1 MSKATSVSVH
11 SSVSQKSAQHY
22 DLPPIPQYDMPPI
35 VVGEAV
41 VGKAPSVASSR
52 SGSHHSVASHH
63 SHHSQHSHHSALTHD
78 SESTISEGTLVNEP
92 IVVGAHVA
100 SEAPTPLAVGQ
111 SFEHDAVIEQF
122 KNLHGRDQSV
132 VSSIVPAS
140 VHIQSDSEDSI
151 APSKLTHSIAVG
163 GVVDSHNGV
172 NVLHRSHEVEFVDF
186 AAPAYY
192 QPPSVVGAFDA
203 HSEDSFGF
211 EKVEYV
217 DTHEDHHHKLE
228 EQVPQVVHEHVIE
241 QHYEPYQ
248 IVHENH
254 NVLSVD
260 FGEDQ
265 HSITHHDH
273 DHHHHHHESHVTHTF
288 TSNVKQSRSNT
299 ASTYQSRQMLAHN
312 VGPKITEELRP
323 AAVLEEEEVE
333 VRPPVMAYVAPIPV
347 KPPRTHEESHIYN
360 AYETEIHQQKD
371 IVKSTTVVL
380 EDVRSGS
387 EGIHIR
393 ADNSSSVD
401 IIGVS
406 SLRRK
411 FEHGAPPPLSPV
423 FEMKKHEHHKHLDQH
438 HHHKHQD
445 VVVEQTQF
453 QVGDNFISSSSSKA
467 IENHYDVP
475 FDSYEIVDKS
485 ENTKKSSSSYH
496 ASSSYHKQ
504 APPLPL
510 VDYHV
515 YDTPTVE
522 HFSHSPAFYTDD
534 QRHHYVP
541 QIKVITEY
549 RHINPR
555 HHYVERQI
563 RKADGSAIAQSPQV
577 QTIDYF
583 KEINRAHHFVP
594 STPPS
599 LFNNKRESFH
609 HHSFIPNSL
618 EAERKSRSV
627 ERAHHYLPDSPANV
641 KDQRKIIREHHY
653 VPLEKRS
660 QSLDLKVV
668 HPEHHYV
675 PLVRKTTE
683 DHQQKVNH
691 EHHFIPAEKKT
702 EAVKDVVHE
711 HHYIPLTAHKTDEH
725 NVNITREHHYIPLKT
740 EQVQSKTEIERHN
753 QYVPMTTHKET
764 KSFDTGRSHSY
775 IPLGG
780 NVEQSKTEI
789 FRQHNFVPVV
799 DKKEKNVEEI
809 NQKHN
814 YVPAHSNVAVSDKE
828 PISRHHNFVPL
839 ATKTVEE
846 TRHSNDLSHHHYM
859 PLPAKRE
866 EGKTAAGDKVGY
878 EHHYYP
884 LASNTERVSVHKG
897 QEHHYVPLIAKPTES
912 HASKIVIQHQYI
924 PLAMRHQSVPRL
936 PSEHNYIP
944 IAIHDDSHQKV
955 DLTNHQYLPPIVNAE
970 QKEAVKLY
978 EHQYVPLPPKKDSFA
993 NYSSKAPQ
1001 LPREHHYYPAPV
1013 RSVEHHQKHVHEQ
1026 HNYIPAVHHHET
1038 NHQLDRQH
1046 GYIPVAA
1053 KHEAKKNVLYEHQ
1066 YIPPI
1071 TRTEQTNGYDRR
1083 HNYVPVGKTAKA
1095 TTTDIHVHQD
1105 HQYVPQASPRKTIS
1119 EKVSEHVQLGGSRKS
1134 TIQSGHHHHHHHD
1147 HENRNDVPSRPSS
1160 VANYVKHQP
1169 HSRTSTVSTVR
1180 GAPVQRVNPTVQQHV
1195 IYNPYGD
1202 HQSVRVVK
1210 NVREFVNVFGATHV
1224 VPPPTPLAGVPRL
1237 SQRSPISHETFQPHD
1252 ECNSVKSSR
1261 KNTLVSVGKG
1271 IQINDAPRKSTCS
1284 SVASSRSSSVSTVSA
1299 PILVG
1304 GNIAVPTPRSRNA
1317 TLTQENVHEHD
1328 QYDDLIHV
1336 ADMRKLF
1343 ENYGPAHLPEY
1354 ASNPSAYIH

>member
-1 MSKATSVSVH
+1 MDQVFSAVTLPAVGQTTTIMEHHQESHTVFHQESHHVESHHEHMEFSSSGVIVGNVVGHDAVIQRRPTVDTEDQRSEVSAMSKATSVSVH

-387 EGIHIR
+387 EG
-393 ADNSSSVD
+393 
-401 IIGVS
+401 VS

-453 QVGDNFISSSSSKA
+453 Q
-467 IENHYDVP
+467 
-475 FDSYEIVDKS
+475 
-485 ENTKKSSSSYH
+485 
-496 ASSSYHKQ
+496 
-504 APPLPL
+504 
-510 VDYHV
+510 
-515 YDTPTVE
+515 
-522 HFSHSPAFYTDD
+522 
-534 QRHHYVP
+534 
-541 QIKVITEY
+541 
-549 RHINPR
+549 
-555 HHYVERQI
+555 
-563 RKADGSAIAQSPQV
+563 
-577 QTIDYF
+577 
-583 KEINRAHHFVP
+583 
-594 STPPS
+594 
-599 LFNNKRESFH
+599 
-609 HHSFIPNSL
+609 
-618 EAERKSRSV
+618 
-627 ERAHHYLPDSPANV
+627 
-641 KDQRKIIREHHY
+641 
-653 VPLEKRS
+653 
-660 QSLDLKVV
+660 
-668 HPEHHYV
+668 
-675 PLVRKTTE
+675 
-683 DHQQKVNH
+683 
-691 EHHFIPAEKKT
+691 
-702 EAVKDVVHE
+702 
-711 HHYIPLTAHKTDEH
+711 
-725 NVNITREHHYIPLKT
+725 
-740 EQVQSKTEIERHN
+740 
-753 QYVPMTTHKET
+753 
-764 KSFDTGRSHSY
+764 
-775 IPLGG
+775 
-780 NVEQSKTEI
+780 
-789 FRQHNFVPVV
+789 
-799 DKKEKNVEEI
+799 
-809 NQKHN
+809 
-814 YVPAHSNVAVSDKE
+814 
-828 PISRHHNFVPL
+828 
-839 ATKTVEE
+839 
-846 TRHSNDLSHHHYM
+846 
-859 PLPAKRE
+859 
-866 EGKTAAGDKVGY
+866 
-878 EHHYYP
+878 
-884 LASNTERVSVHKG
+884 
-897 QEHHYVPLIAKPTES
+897 
-912 HASKIVIQHQYI
+912 
-924 PLAMRHQSVPRL
+924 
-936 PSEHNYIP
+936 
-944 IAIHDDSHQKV
+944 
-955 DLTNHQYLPPIVNAE
+955 
-970 QKEAVKLY
+970 
-978 EHQYVPLPPKKDSFA
+978 
-993 NYSSKAPQ
+993 
-1001 LPREHHYYPAPV
+1001 
-1013 RSVEHHQKHVHEQ
+1013 
-1026 HNYIPAVHHHET
+1026 
-1038 NHQLDRQH
+1038 
-1046 GYIPVAA
+1046 
-1053 KHEAKKNVLYEHQ
+1053 
-1066 YIPPI
+1066 
-1071 TRTEQTNGYDRR
+1071 
-1083 HNYVPVGKTAKA
+1083 
-1095 TTTDIHVHQD
+1095 
-1105 HQYVPQASPRKTIS
+1105 
-1119 EKVSEHVQLGGSRKS
+1119 KVSEHVQLGGSRKS